1 MESYDVSGVLISIKE
16 KLSSV
21 RGLIVGLLAWGK
33 TDYLDNIVLC
43 EGHLNV

>member
-21 RGLIVGLLAWGK
+21 RGLIVGVSAWGK